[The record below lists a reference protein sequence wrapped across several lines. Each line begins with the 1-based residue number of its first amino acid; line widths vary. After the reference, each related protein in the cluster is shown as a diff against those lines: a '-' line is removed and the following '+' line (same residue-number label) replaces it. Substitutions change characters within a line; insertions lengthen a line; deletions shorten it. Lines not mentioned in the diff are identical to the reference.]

1 MKVLGLLFANL
12 VIAAAMAGFGLWV
25 AAGLGPGAE
34 LPIHWNLA
42 GEADGFAPAA
52 TALLWPAGVSVL
64 IGALFAAIPR
74 MEPMQERLEASAPL
88 LRSVWIGT
96 MLLMVYLQ
104 IMIAAPAMGWTLG
117 PDLLQVGLGALLVM
131 IGNSLPKS
139 RPSYLVG
146 IRTPWTLADTDNWIA
161 THRLGGKVMMGAG
174 CLIVAAGLSPL
185 PPSWRGVAMMA
196 LLGVAVVVP
205 VFYSWWLW
213 RQRSKI

>member
-1 MKVLGLLFANL
+1 MRVWSLFCANL
-12 VIAAAMAGFGLWV
+12 AIAAAMAVFGLWV
-25 AAGLGPGAE
+25 AEGLRQGAE

-42 GEADGFAPAA
+42 GEANRYAPAA
-52 TALLWPAGVSVL
+52 TALLWPAGVSLL

-74 MEPMQERLEASAPL
+74 MEPLQERLEASAPL

-104 IMIAAPAMGWTLG
+104 VLIAAPALGWTLG

-139 RPSYLVG
+139 RPSFFVG

-185 PPSWRGVAMMA
+185 PPSWRAAAMMA
-196 LLGVAVVVP
+196 LLGGAVVVP

-213 RQRSKI
+213 HHRSKA

>member
-1 MKVLGLLFANL
+1 MKVWALFGVNL
-12 VIAAAMAGFGLWV
+12 AIAVAMAGFGVWV
-25 AAGLGPGAE
+25 AAGLEQGAE

-42 GEADGFAPAA
+42 GEADRYAPAA

-74 MEPMQERLEASAPL
+74 MEPFQERLEASAPL

-104 IMIAAPAMGWTLG
+104 VMIAAPALGWTLG

-139 RPSYLVG
+139 RPALLVG
-146 IRTPWTLADTDNWIA
+146 IRTPWTLRDTDNWIV
-161 THRLGGKVMMGAG
+161 THRLGGKLMMIAG
-174 CLIVAAGLSPL
+174 SVILLTAATPLLPSQRVIVITVSGICAALMP
-185 PPSWRGVAMMA
+185 
-196 LLGVAVVVP
+196 
-205 VFYSWWLW
+205 FIYSWWLS
-213 RQRSKI
+213 RSRAV

>member
-1 MKVLGLLFANL
+1 MKVRGLFGANL
-12 VIAAAMAGFGLWV
+12 AIAAAMVGFGLWV
-25 AAGLGPGAE
+25 AASLDQGAE

-42 GEADGFAPAA
+42 GEADRYAPAG

-74 MEPMQERLEASAPL
+74 MEPLQERLEASAPL

-104 IMIAAPAMGWTLG
+104 VMIAAPAVGWTLG
-117 PDLLQVGLGALLVM
+117 PDLRQVGLGALRVM

-139 RPSYLVG
+139 RRSFFVG

-185 PPSWRGVAMMA
+185 PPSWRAATMMA
-196 LLGVAVVVP
+196 LLGGAVMVP

-213 RQRSKI
+213 HYRSKA

>member
-1 MKVLGLLFANL
+1 MKVRGLLFINL
-12 VIAAAMAGFGLWV
+12 GIAAAMAGFGLWV
-25 AAGLGPGAE
+25 AAGLEQGAE

-42 GEADGFAPAA
+42 GAADGYAPAA

-74 MEPMQERLEASAPL
+74 LEPLQERLEASAPL

-104 IMIAAPAMGWTLG
+104 IMIAAPALGWALG
-117 PDLLQVGLGALLVM
+117 PDLLQVGMGALLVM

-139 RPSYLVG
+139 RPSFFVG
-146 IRTPWTLADTDNWIA
+146 IRTPWTLAGTDNWIA

-185 PPSWRGVAMMA
+185 PPSWRAAAMMA
-196 LLGVAVVVP
+196 LLGGAVVVP

-213 RQRSKI
+213 HHGSKA

>member
-1 MKVLGLLFANL
+1 MKVRGLLCANL
-12 VIAAAMAGFGLWV
+12 VIAAGMAGFGLWV
-25 AAGLGPGAE
+25 ASGLGQGAE

-42 GEADGFAPAA
+42 GEADRFVPAA
-52 TALLWPAGVSVL
+52 TALLWPAGVTVL

-74 MEPMQERLEASAPL
+74 MEPLQERLEASAPL

-104 IMIAAPAMGWTLG
+104 IIIAAPALGWKLG
-117 PDLLQVGLGALLVM
+117 PDLIQVGLGALLVM

-139 RPSYLVG
+139 RPSFFVG

-185 PPSWRGVAMMA
+185 PPSWRGSAVTA

-213 RQRSKI
+213 HRRSEI

>member
-1 MKVLGLLFANL
+1 MKVWDLFCANL
-12 VIAAAMAGFGLWV
+12 IIAAAMAGFGLWV
-25 AAGLGPGAE
+25 AAGLGQGAE

-42 GEADGFAPAA
+42 GEADRYAPAA

-64 IGALFAAIPR
+64 VGALFAAMPR
-74 MEPMQERLEASAPL
+74 MEPLQERLEASAPL
-88 LRSVWIGT
+88 LRSAWIGA
-96 MLLMVYLQ
+96 MLLIVYVQ
-104 IMIAAPAMGWTLG
+104 IVIAAPALGWKFG
-117 PDLLQVGLGALLVM
+117 PDLLQIGLGALLVM

-139 RPSYLVG
+139 RPSFFVG

-185 PPSWRGVAMMA
+185 PTFWRAAALMA

-213 RQRSKI
+213 HQRSRI

>member
-1 MKVLGLLFANL
+1 MKVRGLFGVSLG
-12 VIAAAMAGFGLWV
+12 IAAAMAGFGLWV
-25 AAGLGPGAE
+25 AAGLEQGAE

-42 GEADGFAPAA
+42 GEADRYAPAA
-52 TALLWPAGVSVL
+52 TALLWPAGVTVL

-74 MEPMQERLEASAPL
+74 MEPLQERLEASAPL

-96 MLLMVYLQ
+96 MLLMVYVQ
-104 IMIAAPAMGWTLG
+104 VMIAAPALGWTLG
-117 PDLLQVGLGALLVM
+117 SDLLQVGLGALLVM

-139 RPSYLVG
+139 RPSFFVG

-161 THRLGGKVMMGAG
+161 THRLGGKLMMGAG

-185 PPSWRGVAMMA
+185 QSSWRAAAMIV
-196 LLGVAVVVP
+196 LLGGAVVVP

-213 RQRSKI
+213 RHRSKA

>member
-1 MKVLGLLFANL
+1 MKVLGLFCANMG
-12 VIAAAMAGFGLWV
+12 IAALMAGFGLWV
-25 AAGLGPGAE
+25 AAGLGPEAE

-52 TALLWPAGVSVL
+52 TALLWPAGVSML

-139 RPSYLVG
+139 RPSRLVG

-161 THRLGGKVMMGAG
+161 THRLGGKVMIAAG

-185 PPSWRGVAMMA
+185 PPSWRGAAMMV
-196 LLGVAVVVP
+196 LLGIAVVVP

-213 RQRSKI
+213 RQRGKI

>member
-1 MKVLGLLFANL
+1 MKVRGLLGANI

-25 AAGLGPGAE
+25 AAGLGPGAQ

-88 LRSVWIGT
+88 LRTVWIGT
-96 MLLMVYLQ
+96 MLLMVYVQ
-104 IMIAAPAMGWTLG
+104 IMVAAPALGWTLG

-174 CLIVAAGLSPL
+174 CLIVMAGLSPL
-185 PPSWRGVAMMA
+185 PPSWRGAVLLA
-196 LLGVAVVVP
+196 LLGVAVAVP

-213 RQRSKI
+213 RQRGET

>member
-1 MKVLGLLFANL
+1 MKGRGLLFANL
-12 VIAAAMAGFGLWV
+12 VIAATMAGFGLWV
-25 AAGLGPGAE
+25 ADGLDQGAE

-42 GEADGFAPAA
+42 GEADGYAPAV
-52 TALLWPAGVSVL
+52 TALLWPAGLSAL

-74 MEPMQERLEASAPL
+74 MEPLQERLEASAPL

-96 MLLMVYLQ
+96 MLLMIFLQ
-104 IMIAAPAMGWTLG
+104 IMIAAPALGWPLG
-117 PDLLQVGLGALLVM
+117 PNLLQVGLGALLVL

-139 RPSYLVG
+139 RPSFFVG

-174 CLIVAAGLSPL
+174 GLIIAAGLL
-185 PPSWRGVAMMA
+185 PVPANWRASAFMA

-213 RQRSKI
+213 QRRSKT

>member
-1 MKVLGLLFANL
+1 MKVLGLFGANMG
-12 VIAAAMAGFGLWV
+12 IAAAMAGFGLWV

-52 TALLWPAGVSVL
+52 TALLWPVGASVL
-64 IGALFAAIPR
+64 IGALLAAIPR

-104 IMIAAPAMGWTLG
+104 IMIAAPAMGWALG
-117 PDLLQVGLGALLVM
+117 PDLIQVGLGALLVM

-139 RPSYLVG
+139 RPSRLVG

-161 THRLGGKVMMGAG
+161 THRLGGKVMMSAG

-185 PPSWRGVAMMA
+185 PPSWRGAVLMA

-213 RQRSKI
+213 RQRDKI

>member
-1 MKVLGLLFANL
+1 MKVRGLFFANL
-12 VIAAAMAGFGLWV
+12 GIAAAMAGFGLWL
-25 AAGLGPGAE
+25 AAGLEPGAE

-42 GEADGFAPAA
+42 GEADAYAPAV
-52 TALLWPAGVSVL
+52 TALLLPAGLSAL
-64 IGALFAAIPR
+64 MGALFAATPR
-74 MEPMQERLEASAPL
+74 MEPLQQQLEASAPL

-96 MLLMVYLQ
+96 MLLMIYLQ
-104 IMIAAPAMGWTLG
+104 VMIAAPALGWQLG
-117 PDLLQVGLGALLVM
+117 PDLLQVGLGALLVL

-139 RPSYLVG
+139 RPTFFVG

-174 CLIVAAGLSPL
+174 GLIMAAGLSPL
-185 PPSWRGVAMMA
+185 PAAWRASALVA

-213 RQRSKI
+213 HRRSKA

>member
-1 MKVLGLLFANL
+1 MKVQGLFFANL
-12 VIAAAMAGFGLWV
+12 GIAAAMAGFGLWV
-25 AAGLGPGAE
+25 AAGLEQGAK
-34 LPIHWNLA
+34 LAIHWNLA
-42 GEADGFAPAA
+42 GEADGYAPAA
-52 TALLWPAGVSVL
+52 TALLWPGGVSAL

-74 MEPMQERLEASAPL
+74 LEPLQERLEASAPL

-104 IMIAAPAMGWTLG
+104 VIIAAPALGWALG

-139 RPSYLVG
+139 RPSLFVG

-161 THRLGGKVMMGAG
+161 THRLGGKLMMGAG

-185 PPSWRGVAMMA
+185 PPSSRAAAMMA
-196 LLGVAVVVP
+196 LLGGAVVVP

-213 RQRSKI
+213 HHRRKA

>member
-1 MKVLGLLFANL
+1 MKVRALFGVNLG
-12 VIAAAMAGFGLWV
+12 IAAAMAGFGLWV
-25 AAGLGPGAE
+25 AAGLEHGAE
-34 LPIHWNLA
+34 LPIHWNLT
-42 GEADGFAPAA
+42 GGADRFAPAL
-52 TALLWPAGVSVL
+52 TALLLPAGVSVM

-74 MEPMQERLEASAPL
+74 MEPLQERLEASAPL

-104 IMIAAPAMGWTLG
+104 FMIAAPALGWTLG

-139 RPSYLVG
+139 RPSFFVG
-146 IRTPWTLADTDNWIA
+146 IRTPWTLANTDNWIA

-185 PPSWRGVAMMA
+185 QSSWRAAAMIA
-196 LLGVAVVVP
+196 LIGCAAMVP

-213 RQRSKI
+213 RHRSKA